1 MPNNIGNINT
11 NIPNESKN
19 QISMK
24 ISTSAKF
31 SCMRKIFG
39 DSLIPE
45 QFKNKYLPETFD
57 LNITFIGNLNPK
69 YESFLDNVVVN
80 YIVFP
85 AIAILDGKY
94 IVSETFDKNYM
105 KDLNEG
111 EYITTDLNTNN
122 ESMLLVITLLIND
135 IIKDYLNDKE
145 KSSEFKEQLKQI
157 NYIDVDL
164 KSMNYT
170 EGQQTYSHI
179 MQVIKD

>member
-1 MPNNIGNINT
+1 MSNNIGNINT
-11 NIPNESKN
+11 NIADENKN
-19 QISMK
+19 KISMK
-24 ISTSAKF
+24 ISTNTKF

-45 QFKNKYLPETFD
+45 QFKDKYLPETFD
-57 LNITFIGNLNPK
+57 LKITFVGNLSPQ
-69 YESFLDNVVVN
+69 YERFLDNVVVN

-94 IVSETFDKNYM
+94 IISDTFDKNYM

-122 ESMLLVITLLIND
+122 EGMLLVISLLIND
-135 IIKDYLNDKE
+135 IIKDYLKDEE
-145 KSSEFKEQLKQI
+145 KSKEFKDQLKQI
-157 NYIDVDL
+157 NYIDVEL

-179 MQVIKD
+179 MQVIKE